1 MASRTKRLTAL
12 LVAVLLLAG
21 QDLNE
26 CLQLRNETVA
36 VSNKPSPVFE
46 HFSKEMGKESILAT
60 AEQPMGNDSGL
71 TRAFVAIGVLFI
83 LSIIL

>member
-1 MASRTKRLTAL
+1 MVSLTKRLAAL
-12 LVAVLLLAG
+12 LVAILLLAG
-21 QDLNE
+21 LNE

-71 TRAFVAIGVLFI
+71 TFVAIGVLFI